1 MRAARRL
8 TRGACA
14 MQCRSP
20 SPVRKTNVACCLATR
35 HSEGYRI
42 AASRR
47 YGQMDRVRGRAE
59 QADMGGAEVR
69 AYEERAGGAVSLGLR
84 VPACSVGPEG
94 TEGTE

>member
-1 MRAARRL
+1 
-8 TRGACA
+8 
-14 MQCRSP
+14 MQCRSL
-20 SPVRKTNVACCLATR
+20 SPVRQTNVACGLATR

-47 YGQMDRVRGRAE
+47 YGQMDRVGGRAE
-59 QADMGGAEVR
+59 QADMGGAEIW
-69 AYEERAGGAVSLGLR
+69 AYEERADSAVSLRLR